1 MKSVQ
6 LISQR
11 LKKINHLYTKMIS
24 KELSAFKLGHHFEV
38 LLALATQEKPVTQN
52 KLAELLQIDKSR
64 TAVIVF
70 ELEKRGLVQIN
81 INPDDRRQHYV
92 SLSQSAVSSIP
103 HIEIS
108 VEKINQLAG
117 AGIERQKLLTFFEV
131 SEMIQ
136 QNLAKKM
143 AF

>member
-11 LKKINHLYTKMIS
+11 LRKINHLYTKMIS
-24 KELSAFKLGHHFEV
+24 KELSPFELDHHFEV
-38 LLALATQEKPVTQN
+38 LLALATQESPVTQN

-64 TAVIVF
+64 MAVIIF
-70 ELEKRGLVQIN
+70 ELEKRGLIQIK
-81 INPDDRRQHYV
+81 INPEDRRQHYV
-92 SLSQSAVSSIP
+92 SLSPSAVTSLP
-103 HIEIS
+103 HIELSI
-108 VEKINQLAG
+108 EKVNQLAE
-117 AGIERQKLLTFFEV
+117 AGIEQQKLLTFFEV

-136 QNLAKKM
+136 QNLIKKV

>member
-24 KELSAFKLGHHFEV
+24 KELSAFEIGHHFEV
-38 LLALATQEKPVTQN
+38 LLALATQEKPVTQS

-70 ELEKRGLVQIN
+70 EMEKRGLVQIN

-117 AGIERQKLLTFFEV
+117 AGIERQKLMTFFEV

>member
-6 LISQR
+6 LISHGLR
-11 LKKINHLYTKMIS
+11 RINYLYNKKLS
-24 KELSAFKLGHHFEV
+24 KELSAFELDHHFEV
-38 LLALATQEKPVTQN
+38 LLVLATQEKPVTQN

-70 ELEKRGLVQIN
+70 DLEKRGLVQIK

-92 SLSQSAVSSIP
+92 SLSSSALTSIP
-103 HIEIS
+103 HIEVSI
-108 VEKINQLAG
+108 EKINQLAE
-117 AGIERQKLLTFFEV
+117 AGIEQQKLSTFFEV

-136 QNLAKKM
+136 QNLRKRDG
-143 AF
+143 

>member
-24 KELSAFKLGHHFEV
+24 NELSPFELDHHFEV
-38 LLALATQEKPVTQN
+38 LLVLATQEKQVTQN
-52 KLAELLQIDKSR
+52 RLSELLQIDKSR
-64 TAVIVF
+64 TTVIVL

-81 INPDDRRQHYV
+81 INPDDRREHYV
-92 SLSQSAVSSIP
+92 MLSPSAVSSMQ
-103 HIEIS
+103 HIELS
-108 VEKINQLAG
+108 VEKINQLAE
-117 AGIERQKLLTFFEV
+117 AGIERQKLTTFFEV

-136 QNLAKKM
+136 QNLLRRG

>member
-6 LISQR
+6 LISHGLR
-11 LKKINHLYTKMIS
+11 RINYLYNKKLS
-24 KELSAFKLGHHFEV
+24 KELSAFELDHHFEV
-38 LLALATQEKPVTQN
+38 LLVLATQEKPVTQN

-70 ELEKRGLVQIN
+70 DLEKRGLVQIK

-92 SLSQSAVSSIP
+92 SLSPTALTSIP
-103 HIEIS
+103 NIKVSI
-108 VEKINQLAG
+108 EKINQLAE
-117 AGIERQKLLTFFEV
+117 AGIEQQKLSTFFEV

-136 QNLAKKM
+136 QNLIKRDG
-143 AF
+143 